1 MESLNESCRSK
12 RQEVHM
18 NAEII
23 SIGSELLLGQIVNTN
38 AQFLSQQL
46 SVLGIDVYWH
56 TVVGDNRIRILEALR
71 MASDRSD
78 IIITTGGLGPTM
90 DDLSKE
96 TITEFLGMQL
106 TIHQPSLKRI
116 QDYFQSLNRNMT
128 ENNVKQAMFPKEAL
142 ILQND
147 NGTAPGAVI
156 EKDNKV
162 FVILPGPPA
171 ELQPMFLNYVSTY
184 LAKKTG
190 EGIFSKVLRIFG
202 IGESVVEELIKDL
215 LQQQENPTI
224 APLASAGEV
233 KLRITAKAASREQA
247 EALIRPVQTEVESR
261 LGDAVYGYDDDTM
274 ETIVL
279 KLLRERGM
287 RLALA
292 ESCTG
297 GHVSDLITNVP
308 GASDVFLESCVTYS
322 NESKVARLGVSPDTL
337 NKYGAVS
344 HQTAKE
350 MAEGIRKTS
359 GSDIGAAITGIA
371 GPGGATVEK
380 PVGLV
385 FMAIAGSDGT
395 KTKELHLGGNRMRIK
410 YSSALQMLNWL
421 RLYLK
426 K

>member
-1 MESLNESCRSK
+1 
-12 RQEVHM
+12 M

>member
-1 MESLNESCRSK
+1 
-12 RQEVHM
+12 
-18 NAEII
+18 
-23 SIGSELLLGQIVNTN
+23 
-38 AQFLSQQL
+38 
-46 SVLGIDVYWH
+46 
-56 TVVGDNRIRILEALR
+56 
-71 MASDRSD
+71 
-78 IIITTGGLGPTM
+78 
-90 DDLSKE
+90 
-96 TITEFLGMQL
+96 
-106 TIHQPSLKRI
+106 
-116 QDYFQSLNRNMT
+116 
-128 ENNVKQAMFPKEAL
+128 
-142 ILQND
+142 
-147 NGTAPGAVI
+147 
-156 EKDNKV
+156 
-162 FVILPGPPA
+162 
-171 ELQPMFLNYVSTY
+171 
-184 LAKKTG
+184 
-190 EGIFSKVLRIFG
+190 
-202 IGESVVEELIKDL
+202 
-215 LQQQENPTI
+215 
-224 APLASAGEV
+224 
-233 KLRITAKAASREQA
+233 
-247 EALIRPVQTEVESR
+247 
-261 LGDAVYGYDDDTM
+261 M